1 MTMMVLI
8 AILVKVNHISMPDDM
23 MMVVINGNDNN
34 SPSDDKLINQNT
46 NDSYYLKMIKI
57 YSRIV

>member
-8 AILVKVNHISMPDDM
+8 AILVKVNHISIADDM
-23 MMVVINGNDNN
+23 MMVVINDNDNN

-46 NDSYYLKMIKI
+46 NDCYY
-57 YSRIV
+57 